1 MKEILENCTTKSSTL
16 STKIT
21 LKKTDNFDAKKYLM
35 NSINVLQTFELIW
48 QIKFQMHLSY
58 LILI

>member
-58 LILI
+58 LTLI

>member
-21 LKKTDNFDAKKYLM
+21 LKKTDNFDVKKYLM